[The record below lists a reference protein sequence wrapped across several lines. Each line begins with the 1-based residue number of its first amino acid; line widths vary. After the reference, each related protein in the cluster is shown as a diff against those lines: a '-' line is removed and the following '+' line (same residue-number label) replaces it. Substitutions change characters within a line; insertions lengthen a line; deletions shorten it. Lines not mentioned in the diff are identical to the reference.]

1 MYVNINLIIKKNDV
15 AKQTRNNP
23 YRQKK
28 VSSYWDWE
36 SGEELTTKGHEG
48 TIQGD
53 GSAIHLDNNGIYK
66 TVCTF

>member
-1 MYVNINLIIKKNDV
+1 MMQQNRQETIHTDRKKSVVD
-15 AKQTRNNP
+15 
-23 YRQKK
+23 
-28 VSSYWDWE
+28 WDWE